1 MGFKALSFTFD
12 GKPSDLYNLYLIDF
26 NGKGGVKTIENG
38 SDVSVEMDF
47 PARGYIAQMQGVTQH
62 EVLQFT
68 LTFGS
73 FKPLDRTDIDRIS
86 QWLFGH
92 LQPKKLQIIQ
102 DDMREV
108 YYNCFL
114 TKPKNVYIADMA
126 YGVECSVICD
136 APFAYDRERKNTYV
150 IGSNPTKIIFNNQSS
165 NNDYLYPTIWFKTTK
180 ADATV
185 KITNHTDN
193 DYVVELTG
201 LDNYE
206 SITMD
211 SAKGIITSSTGK
223 RRLGNTNYNFLRF
236 LPNLNRLTVE
246 GDIEKLV
253 ITYQNMRKVGG

>member
-1 MGFKALSFTFD
+1 MNFKALSFTFD
-12 GKPSDLYNLYLIDF
+12 GKPSELYNLYLIDF
-26 NGKGGVKTIENG
+26 NGKGGLSTVENG
-38 SDVSVEMDF
+38 SNIDVKMEFS
-47 PARGYIAQMQGVTQH
+47 ARGSIAQMQGVTQH
-62 EVLQFT
+62 EVLKFK

-73 FKPLDRTDIDRIS
+73 FYPLDRADIDRIS

-102 DDMREV
+102 DDMRET

-114 TKPKNVYIADMA
+114 TNPKNVYIADMA
-126 YGVECSVICD
+126 YGVECDVVCD
-136 APFAYDRERKNTYV
+136 SPFAYDRERKNIYK
-150 IGSNPTKIIFNNQSS
+150 IGANPTNIIFNNQSS
-165 NNDYLYPTIWFKTTK
+165 NNDYLYPIIWFQTTK
-180 ADATV
+180 ANARV

-211 SAKGIITSSTGK
+211 STKGIITSSTGK
-223 RRLGNTNYNFLRF
+223 HRLGNTNYNFLRF

-246 GDIEKLV
+246 GDIEEIV